1 MEVGKLVLVTPWVD
15 ALREGYSSLER
26 LVRWALELD
35 GWTLGLAT
43 LYAPFFL
50 IFAFYVV
57 NDYFRSVQSSSSSS
71 FNSLEVYFMYGNVV
85 LFCRKA
91 VKTKDVGTMTTNL
104 PGEDVF
110 LEEKSTSMEASVE
123 CKLEEEEVMMAV
135 VDVDAARGVEVKL
148 EDDDDNNDFP
158 PAASDRKKTQQQQT
172 ISLRFTIQLTPT
184 N

>member
-1 MEVGKLVLVTPWVD
+1 MDVGKLVLVTPWVD
-15 ALREGYSSLER
+15 ALREGYSSLEP
-26 LVRWALELD
+26 LVRWVLELD

-50 IFAFYVV
+50 TFAFYVV
-57 NDYFRSVQSSSSSS
+57 NDYLRYVMSSSSSS
-71 FNSLEVYFMYGNVV
+71 LNCLSLEVYFMYGNVV

-91 VKTKDVGTMTTNL
+91 VTTKDVGTMTANL
-104 PGEDVF
+104 PGED
-110 LEEKSTSMEASVE
+110 SATATSMEASVE
-123 CKLEEEEVMMAV
+123 CKVEGEEFRMAV
-135 VDVDAARGVEVKL
+135 VDVDAARGVEVKV

-158 PAASDRKKTQQQQT
+158 LAASDRKKAQQQQT